1 MTTPDATN
9 STPNSTLVLTRAK
22 EFASE
27 QEQLR
32 ELVAT
37 FEESLSQEL
46 AIIQM
51 GLLHREAI
59 KVEHALHALKGFVP
73 LFTNDAFAQKVA
85 EVYQISRQNT
95 LDVSEPA
102 INSLVP
108 TFNALLIEVRAW
120 LSPL

>member
-1 MTTPDATN
+1 MTTSHSSDT
-9 STPNSTLVLTRAK
+9 TLDLTRAK

-27 QEQLR
+27 HEQLR
-32 ELVAT
+32 ELVVT

-51 GLLHREAI
+51 GLLHREAT

-73 LFTNDAFAQKVA
+73 LFTNEAFALKVA
-85 EVYQISRQNT
+85 EVYQISRQST
-95 LDVSEPA
+95 LDVSEPV

-108 TFNALLIEVRAW
+108 TFNALLIEVRDW
-120 LSPL
+120 LTPL